1 MSEEVG
7 KLAYTAF
14 RCKEESEFFTR
25 YMFRNETGERF
36 VVKKHHDLIFRA
48 LDKVL
53 TGEITRLIIN
63 VPPRFGK
70 TEIAVKKFI
79 AQGFALN
86 PKCKFMHLSYSDDL
100 TMDNS
105 QHIRDLV
112 QQPFY
117 KELFPNIVL
126 KADSNS
132 KKKWYTTKGGVMY
145 ATSTGGQVTGFGAGM
160 TDTDEELDWQE
171 EVRKGFEEDEVKE
184 AFDDVFSEQVG
195 DEYIF
200 SGALIIDDPIKP
212 EDADND
218 LLRDRIN
225 ERFDT
230 TILNRI
236 NSQKTPIIVIMQR
249 LHENDLCGHLLTK
262 HKEKNWT
269 VLSIPAIQT
278 DELGREYSL
287 WPKKMSLKQLYLE
300 RDLRPHYFERQYMQ
314 SPQPMVGR
322 LYEDF
327 MTYEHLPITNIARRK
342 NYTDVADKGKDFL
355 CSICYVQTEQG
366 CYITDMVYT
375 AASTANTEPMVV
387 KMLNKNH
394 TERARI
400 ESNNGGTIF
409 ARNIRNQLR
418 TIGNHKC
425 FVEEFTQTNNKETRI
440 LTNRDEVNNMI
451 IFPHDW
457 RQRWPIF
464 YNHVTS
470 FRVDGKN
477 ATDDAVDV
485 LTGIVESLQKG
496 SGLISVFTVKNDYHN
511 N

>member
-53 TGEITRLIIN
+53 AGEITRLIIN

-171 EVRKGFEEDEVKE
+171 E
-184 AFDDVFSEQVG
+184 
-195 DEYIF
+195 I
-200 SGALIIDDPIKP
+200 
-212 EDADND
+212 
-218 LLRDRIN
+218 
-225 ERFDT
+225 
-230 TILNRI
+230 
-236 NSQKTPIIVIMQR
+236 
-249 LHENDLCGHLLTK
+249 
-262 HKEKNWT
+262 
-269 VLSIPAIQT
+269 
-278 DELGREYSL
+278 GR
-287 WPKKMSLKQLYLE
+287 
-300 RDLRPHYFERQYMQ
+300 
-314 SPQPMVGR
+314 
-322 LYEDF
+322 
-327 MTYEHLPITNIARRK
+327 A
-342 NYTDVADKGKDFL
+342 
-355 CSICYVQTEQG
+355 
-366 CYITDMVYT
+366 
-375 AASTANTEPMVV
+375 
-387 KMLNKNH
+387 
-394 TERARI
+394 
-400 ESNNGGTIF
+400 
-409 ARNIRNQLR
+409 
-418 TIGNHKC
+418 
-425 FVEEFTQTNNKETRI
+425 
-440 LTNRDEVNNMI
+440 
-451 IFPHDW
+451 
-457 RQRWPIF
+457 
-464 YNHVTS
+464 HV
-470 FRVDGKN
+470 
-477 ATDDAVDV
+477 
-485 LTGIVESLQKG
+485 
-496 SGLISVFTVKNDYHN
+496 
-511 N
+511 